1 MFYINLP
8 ILKKQDIQLRVL
20 EEDIQILQK
29 IIQSYLQT
37 NKKTKIMQIVFWPLL
52 SCPTPFPLSHTQ
64 SRISTSLYVFCS
76 RNVSQ

>member
-37 NKKTKIMQIVFWPLL
+37 NLKKKKKTTK
-52 SCPTPFPLSHTQ
+52 
-64 SRISTSLYVFCS
+64 
-76 RNVSQ
+76 

>member
-8 ILKKQDIQLRVL
+8 ILKKQDIQLREL

-37 NKKTKIMQIVFWPLL
+37 NKKTK
-52 SCPTPFPLSHTQ
+52 
-64 SRISTSLYVFCS
+64 
-76 RNVSQ
+76 